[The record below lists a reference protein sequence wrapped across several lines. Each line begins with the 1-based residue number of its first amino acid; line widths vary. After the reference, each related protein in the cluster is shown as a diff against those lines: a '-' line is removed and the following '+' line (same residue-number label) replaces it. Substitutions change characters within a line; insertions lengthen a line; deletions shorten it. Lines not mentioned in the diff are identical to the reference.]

1 MLETYY
7 PLIIFLLIFCINL
20 NAMQFQKRIEKLELH
35 CFDNSLTHQK
45 MTNPDYKTQSDY
57 QKSIE
62 QPSLSN
68 NVDLETK
75 RNTPLGSKKWL
86 TPKIML
92 FCILAI
98 TALTNYNVFDNI
110 ITRATQKTNAKP
122 CFPQYITLGDNFF
135 FKYELRGSCDAIDAV
150 KQLKDRLYFAVSHIP
165 TEYRRN
171 NAACLKLSYG
181 NYWGYLVTEGAGD
194 SDESAAACDDGA
206 EMI

>member
-1 MLETYY
+1 
-7 PLIIFLLIFCINL
+7 
-20 NAMQFQKRIEKLELH
+20 
-35 CFDNSLTHQK
+35 

-62 QPSLSN
+62 QPSLNN

-110 ITRATQKTNAKP
+110 ITRATQKTNAKT

-150 KQLKDRLYFAVSHIP
+150 KQLKDRL
-165 TEYRRN
+165 RN

-181 NYWGYLVTEGAGD
+181 NYWGYLVTKGAGD